1 MRFVA
6 TLLKIYEQYHGGV
19 KQYPEMSNYLPHFA
33 EA

>member
-19 KQYPEMSNYLPHFA
+19 ENKHLSGKIINS
-33 EA
+33 